1 MHLHLVRVAARPKPM
16 PPPRQEQ
23 HAAKVIALRA
33 RREARADLVR
43 VRRSDGPDAA

>member
-1 MHLHLVRVAARPKPM
+1 MRRLCLVRPVKPT
-16 PPPRQEQ
+16 PPPHAQ
-23 HAAKVIALRA
+23 HAAKVVALRA

>member
-1 MHLHLVRVAARPKPM
+1 MRPLYLVRPVKPI
-16 PPPRQEQ
+16 PAPHEK

>member
-1 MHLHLVRVAARPKPM
+1 MRRPYLVRPVKPT
-16 PPPRQEQ
+16 PPPHEQ

-43 VRRSDGPDAA
+43 VRSSDRPDAA

>member
-1 MHLHLVRVAARPKPM
+1 MRRLYLVRPVKPT
-16 PPPRQEQ
+16 PPPREQ
-23 HAAKVIALRA
+23 RAAKVIALRA